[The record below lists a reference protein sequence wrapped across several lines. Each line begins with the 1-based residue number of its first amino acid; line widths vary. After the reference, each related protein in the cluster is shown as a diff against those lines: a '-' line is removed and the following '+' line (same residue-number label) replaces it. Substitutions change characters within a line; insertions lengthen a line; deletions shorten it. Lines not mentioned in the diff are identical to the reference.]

1 MYINTKMFT
10 PKRLN
15 HDSKHMCN
23 VLDVTMKIIIVLALS
38 CYAYGVIAQDLD
50 ARLLSNRLKEIK
62 QSIGIDYLQEE
73 FNKLPF
79 TTKTG
84 NGTKLL
90 ADIQDK
96 LAASL
101 VGFTNVLDAVKD
113 EVFQNENKFTTQA
126 TLPKCC
132 DKTGTYVYD
141 PKFRKEVDFSTACV
155 TISPS
160 STSDAKYPHNTI
172 SDIMKTQYNQNK
184 NVLWQHYGT
193 LEGVSI
199 IYPST
204 YWNDCYN
211 YDPRFRSAFAA
222 TASPKD
228 KDVVILIDSSS
239 SMKQTSGVT
248 SKSKMS
254 IAKEAARTVIETLN
268 PNDRVAVV
276 SFSSGVTVP
285 TGDSNHDCYK
295 DTLSFASKTN
305 IDKLQEFVSL
315 YIQESNTGNSN
326 FENVLVKAFSYLGST
341 NNNVDVSTR
350 DQVILLLTDGGSNEG
365 RDPREVISD
374 ENAKLLNRVIVFT
387 YLLGPG
393 ATNEM
398 KQQLREM
405 ATQVKS
411 NSSYGNIREGLFTYV
426 DQNQHASLSM
436 EMATFYVKLRSG
448 QINTNPVYSIPYVD
462 PFSERGLI
470 TSMCKTVYG
479 TSGNMQGVS
488 CTDVKL
494 SELLKEVEYFEE
506 GNSSY
511 GFMIDN
517 TGRALIHPLLPE
529 PAFVEINEDPVLVD
543 ITSLERTSGTAD
555 IIHSMKRGESDKKTL
570 PNVYF
575 TLPRGRLVNEGSR
588 YLYLQATYFWGPV
601 QNTKFYLCI
610 VLGEE
615 THTVISEADFDISN
629 SELENVFLYHNR
641 SLASDGQPNCRF
653 NYRKVTLAQ
662 SAIKFTP
669 SAFSNPFQYI
679 DETETAQDVREY
691 TDYLTRK
698 SFQNPGFNDDVR
710 ATVWA
715 THKAE
720 MFWKQQFE
728 SQLAWKYIGTK
739 AGVIRVYPAVSLT
752 KSYDHEKR
760 TWWRETTSHPGMIY
774 ITSPY
779 RDAWGSGILLTLA
792 HTIYKRDSN
801 QVTAV
806 VGTDFPLQY
815 FSYFIDNIYPVC
827 TTKDFKCMIIDDS
840 GFLVIHQAFKETT
853 DPEYFDDPKHITILE
868 PSIADAMK
876 QYGVFNS
883 LTCEDL
889 STKKELKSFRVTL
902 PAGRSTG
909 LSFDQTDDKF
919 ELRPVMDTNIFILR
933 IAKGSILDGTT
944 SSACTCDSN
953 VQPDFRECNNN
964 CNCICYTPIVYNV
977 CTNVYTTTIADSSLP
992 CSARLLDKSGI
1003 SVNEDLTGLQSCFDP
1018 KCNEKKS
1025 KKDCYSE
1032 FQCSWCEF
1040 TFRGD
1045 IIPEP
1050 CCRIKGECSF
1060 GKTKDSNSDICDASQ
1075 NDVLPKEAEG
1085 PSTGAIVGGTIGGLL
1100 AVILI
1105 VGGVIF
1111 LLRYLHINDNCDK
1124 EDPYLDAIPDH
1135 LDLHSAQNYGFESNG
1150 HFNPSSTTSNFSSG
1164 SLSNGGGLRHS
1175 SISVVSDESRYDKPT
1190 E

>member
-1 MYINTKMFT
+1 
-10 PKRLN
+10 
-15 HDSKHMCN
+15 
-23 VLDVTMKIIIVLALS
+23 MKITILLALS

-50 ARLLSNRLKEIK
+50 ASLLSNRLKEIK

-101 VGFTNVLDAVKD
+101 VGFKNVLDAVKD
-113 EVFQNENKFTTQA
+113 EVFQNENKFTTP
-126 TLPKCC
+126 TSLPHCC
-132 DKTGTYVYD
+132 AKPGTYVYD

-155 TISPS
+155 TKSPS
-160 STSDAKYPHNTI
+160 STSDAKYPHNTV
-172 SDIMKTQYNQNK
+172 SDIMKTQYDQNK

-193 LEGVSI
+193 LEGVAI

-239 SMKQTSGVT
+239 SMKQNSGVT

-268 PNDRVAVV
+268 PNDRVAVI

-315 YIQESNTGNSN
+315 YIQESNTGTTN
-326 FENVLVKAFSYLGST
+326 FENVLKKAFSYLGST

-374 ENAKLLNRVIVFT
+374 ENAKLQNRVIVLT

-398 KQQLREM
+398 KQQLQEM

-411 NSSYGNIREGLFTYV
+411 NSSYGNIREGHFTYV

-436 EMATFYVKLRSG
+436 EMATFYVQLRSHDV
-448 QINTNPVYSIPYVD
+448 NTNSVYSIPYVD
-462 PFSERGLI
+462 PFSERG
-470 TSMCKTVYG
+470 
-479 TSGNMQGVS
+479 
-488 CTDVKL
+488 

-529 PAFVEINEDPVLVD
+529 PAFVEISEDPVLVD

-555 IIHSMKRGESDKKTL
+555 IINSMKRGESGKKTL

-615 THTVISEADFDISN
+615 THTVISEADFDITN
-629 SELENVFLYHNR
+629 SELDNVFLYHNR
-641 SLASDGQPNCRF
+641 SLTTDNQENCRF

-662 SAIKFTP
+662 SATKFTP

-679 DETETAQDVREY
+679 DETETGLDVREY
-691 TDYLTRK
+691 ADYLTGK
-698 SFQNPGFNDDVR
+698 KDQNPGFNDDVR

-715 THKAE
+715 TYKAE
-720 MFWKQQFE
+720 KFWKEQPS

-779 RDAWGSGILLTLA
+779 LDAWGSGILLTLA
-792 HTIYKRDSN
+792 HTIYKR
-801 QVTAV
+801 
-806 VGTDFPLQY
+806 G
-815 FSYFIDNIYPVC
+815 
-827 TTKDFKCMIIDDS
+827 CMIIDDS
-840 GFLVIHQAFKETT
+840 GFLVIHQAFKETN
-853 DPEYFDDPKHITILE
+853 DPKYFDDPKHITILE
-868 PSIADAMK
+868 PAIADAMK

-909 LSFDQTDDKF
+909 LSFDQTDNKF
-919 ELRPVMDTNIFILR
+919 ELRPVVDTNIFILR
-933 IAKGSILDGTT
+933 IEKGSILDGSK
-944 SSACTCDSN
+944 SSACKCDSN

-964 CNCICYTPIVYNV
+964 CDCICYTPIVYNV

-1018 KCNEKKS
+1018 KCNEKTT

-1040 TFRGD
+1040 TFNGE

-1060 GKTKDSNSDICDASQ
+1060 GKTKDSNSNICDASHT
-1075 NDVLPKEAEG
+1075 DTLPVEAEG
-1085 PSTGAIVGGTIGGLL
+1085 PSTGAIVGGAIGGLL
-1100 AVILI
+1100 AVVLI
-1105 VGGVIF
+1105 VCGVIF
-1111 LLRYLHINDNCDK
+1111 LLRYFHINDNCDK

-1135 LDLHSAQNYGFESNG
+1135 LDLRSAQNYGFESNG
-1150 HFNPSSTTSNFSSG
+1150 QFNPPSTTSNFSSG
-1164 SLSNGGGLRHS
+1164 SVSNGVRHS
-1175 SISVVSDESRYDKPT
+1175 SISVVSDESRYDRPT